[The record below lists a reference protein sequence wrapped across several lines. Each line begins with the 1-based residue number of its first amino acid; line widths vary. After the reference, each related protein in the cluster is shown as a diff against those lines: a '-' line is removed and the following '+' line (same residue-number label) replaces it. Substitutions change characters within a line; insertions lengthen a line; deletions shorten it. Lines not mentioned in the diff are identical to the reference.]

1 MRLTKKRFLA
11 AVLLITIIGV
21 GFFLVQPILTR
32 AATTTDNSL
41 IGRLSPACSKD
52 GDCDFCDV
60 LDGFMIL
67 TRWILGICGVV
78 ALIMFVR
85 FGFMFIISSGNT
97 TTIGKAKQGL
107 VGTVLGLLIVFAA
120 WEIVNLT
127 LYAIITP
134 ATNATQGLQN
144 PATLKSVILFGAG
157 GSGHPWYEYCA
168 GRPGTKG
175 RIPGVTE

>member
-1 MRLTKKRFLA
+1 MTTTKKRILGTALLVTIILRGLF
-11 AVLLITIIGV
+11 LLIPA
-21 GFFLVQPILTR
+21 Q

-41 IGRLSPACSKD
+41 IGRLSPDCSQD
-52 GDCDFCDV
+52 GDCNFCDI

-67 TRWILGICGVV
+67 TRWILGICGIV

-85 FGFMFIISSGNT
+85 FGFMFVISSGESG
-97 TTIGKAKQGL
+97 TIANAKKGL
-107 VGTVLGLLIVFAA
+107 VGTVFGLLIVFAA
-120 WEIVNLT
+120 WEVVNLT

-134 ATNATQGLQN
+134 ATSNNQGLQN
-144 PATLKSVILFGAG
+144 PTTLKNVILFGTT

-168 GRPGTKG
+168 KRPTQPG